1 LNFLIKENRSY
12 NASKNWAMKQNGKQL
27 MSSPTNLSDTMAG
40 VTFSIDMNRFKALG
54 IIDPN
59 SKEALDAFNHHEF
72 SSAERLF
79 FKLWGSDLPSA
90 AFHPGQKLVTRGE
103 HPVSAYVVIS
113 GVVEIT
119 SSKGKFLFGPGSVFG
134 LAEGMADTV
143 NEWDAEAKS
152 LVVTKMISID
162 RALREVRRLNAGLKG
177 ICRFTTMRILGL
189 KTAPASLS

>member
-1 LNFLIKENRSY
+1 
-12 NASKNWAMKQNGKQL
+12 
-27 MSSPTNLSDTMAG
+27 MSSPTPYNDSMAG
-40 VTFSIDMNRFKALG
+40 LSFGMDMSRFKALG

-59 SKEALDAFNHHEF
+59 SKQALDAFNHHEF

-90 AFHPGQKLVTRGE
+90 AFQPGQKLVKRGE

-119 SSKGKFLFGPGSVFG
+119 NSSGKFLFGPGSVFG
-134 LAEGMADTV
+134 LAEGLADTV

-152 LVVTKMISID
+152 VVVTKMIPID
-162 RALREVRRLNAGLKG
+162 RALREVRRLNVGLKG

-189 KTAPASLS
+189 KTAPVSLS